1 MRTPSEVHHE
11 LNEAISQ
18 LEWAE
23 SYSRTAGLESVEPG
37 NAVLFRRKLDRLAC
51 LIQSIESKLPKPREV
66 RDVA

>member
-23 SYSRTAGLESVEPG
+23 NYSRTAGLEGVEPG
-37 NAVLFRRKLDRLAC
+37 NATLFRRKLDRLAC
-51 LIQSIESKLPKPREV
+51 LIQSIESKLPKPKEARG
-66 RDVA
+66 AA